1 MLYSQKFAQFRHND
15 IIVNNTKY
23 SRNSM
28 GISIEVDNTTFAT
41 EVLKNS
47 HKKPILVDF
56 YATWCGPCKMLKP
69 ILEKLVQEYDFILA
83 KVDVDQNPELA
94 QTYGVEGVPDVKIVT
109 QGEVKPGFVGVLSEP
124 KLRNFLGELNLKSEL
139 ETELETLRNLT
150 KSGELK
156 QAKNILDQL
165 FQKYPRNI
173 SLIIEAAKFLVS
185 LNRLEEA
192 QKLIET
198 IGENNREFYPQIQAV
213 KGLIHFKQEVENPGD
228 SELDK
233 MYAQACSLTLSANYE
248 EALKL
253 FLDIVTR
260 NRKYKNDGA
269 RKAMLAIF
277 NILGDDNSTS
287 KEYRKQLLLNLY

>member
-1 MLYSQKFAQFRHND
+1 MS
-15 IIVNNTKY
+15 
-23 SRNSM
+23 
-28 GISIEVDNTTFAT
+28 ISIEVDNTTFAT
-41 EVLKNS
+41 EVLKKS
-47 HKKPILVDF
+47 HQKPVLVDF

-83 KVDVDQNPELA
+83 KVDVDHNPELA
-94 QTYGVEGVPDVKIVT
+94 QTYGVEGVPDVKVVIK
-109 QGEVKPGFVGVLSEP
+109 GEVKPGFVGVLSEP

-150 KSGELK
+150 KSGEFK
-156 QAKNILDQL
+156 QAKNLLDQL
-165 FQKYPRNI
+165 FQKYPTNI
-173 SLIIEAAKFLVS
+173 SLIIEAAKFLVN

-198 IGENNREFYPQIQAV
+198 IGENNREFYPQVQAV
-213 KGLIHFKQEVENPGD
+213 KGLIHFKQEAENPGET
-228 SELDK
+228 ELDK

>member
-1 MLYSQKFAQFRHND
+1 M
-15 IIVNNTKY
+15 VNNTKY

-47 HKKPILVDF
+47 HKKPVLVDF

-83 KVDVDQNPELA
+83 KVDVDHNPELA

-156 QAKNILDQL
+156 QAKNLLDQL

-213 KGLIHFKQEVENPGD
+213 KGLIHFKQEAENPGD

>member
-1 MLYSQKFAQFRHND
+1 M
-15 IIVNNTKY
+15 VNNTKY

-47 HKKPILVDF
+47 HKKPVLVDF

-83 KVDVDQNPELA
+83 KVDVDHNPELA

-156 QAKNILDQL
+156 EAKNLLDQL

-213 KGLIHFKQEVENPGD
+213 KGLIHFKQEAENPGD

>member
-1 MLYSQKFAQFRHND
+1 
-15 IIVNNTKY
+15 
-23 SRNSM
+23 M

-47 HKKPILVDF
+47 HQKPVLVDF

-94 QTYGVEGVPDVKIVT
+94 QTYGVEGVPDVKVVN

-139 ETELETLRNLT
+139 ETELATLRNLT

-156 QAKNILDQL
+156 QAKNLLDQL

-213 KGLIHFKQEVENPGD
+213 KGLIHFKQEAENPGD

-233 MYAQACSLTLSANYE
+233 IYAQACNLTLSANYE

>member
-1 MLYSQKFAQFRHND
+1 
-15 IIVNNTKY
+15 
-23 SRNSM
+23 M
-28 GISIEVDNTTFAT
+28 GISIEVDNTTFGT

-47 HKKPILVDF
+47 HKKPVLVDF

-124 KLRNFLGELNLKSEL
+124 KLRNFLGELNLKSDL

-150 KSGELK
+150 KSGESK
-156 QAKNILDQL
+156 QAKNLLDQL
-165 FQKYPRNI
+165 FKKYPHNI

-198 IGENNREFYPQIQAV
+198 IGENNREFYPQVQAV
-213 KGLIHFKQEVENPGD
+213 KGLIHFKQEAENPGD
-228 SELDK
+228 TELDK

-253 FLDIVTR
+253 FLDIVIR

>member
-1 MLYSQKFAQFRHND
+1 
-15 IIVNNTKY
+15 
-23 SRNSM
+23 M

-83 KVDVDQNPELA
+83 KVDVDHNPELA

-156 QAKNILDQL
+156 QAKNLLDQL

>member
-47 HKKPILVDF
+47 HKKPVLVDF

-83 KVDVDQNPELA
+83 KVDVDHNPELA

-156 QAKNILDQL
+156 QAKNLLDQL

-213 KGLIHFKQEVENPGD
+213 KGLIHFKQEAENPGD

>member
-1 MLYSQKFAQFRHND
+1 
-15 IIVNNTKY
+15 
-23 SRNSM
+23 
-28 GISIEVDNTTFAT
+28 
-41 EVLKNS
+41 
-47 HKKPILVDF
+47 
-56 YATWCGPCKMLKP
+56 CPCKMLKP

-83 KVDVDQNPELA
+83 KVDVDHNPELA
-94 QTYGVEGVPDVKIVT
+94 QTYGVEGVPDVKVVI

-150 KSGELK
+150 KSGEFK
-156 QAKNILDQL
+156 QAKNLLDQL
-165 FQKYPRNI
+165 FQKYPTNI
-173 SLIIEAAKFLVS
+173 SLIIEAAKFLVN

-198 IGENNREFYPQIQAV
+198 IGENNREFYPQVQAV
-213 KGLIHFKQEVENPGD
+213 KGLIHFKQEAENPGET
-228 SELDK
+228 ELDK

-277 NILGDDNSTS
+277 NILGDEDSIS

>member
-1 MLYSQKFAQFRHND
+1 M
-15 IIVNNTKY
+15 VNNTKY

-83 KVDVDQNPELA
+83 KVDVDHNPELA

-156 QAKNILDQL
+156 QAKNLLDQL

>member
-83 KVDVDQNPELA
+83 KVDVDHNPELA

-156 QAKNILDQL
+156 QAKNLLDQL

>member
-1 MLYSQKFAQFRHND
+1 
-15 IIVNNTKY
+15 
-23 SRNSM
+23 M

-47 HKKPILVDF
+47 HKRPVLVDF

-94 QTYGVEGVPDVKIVT
+94 QTYGVEGVPDVKVVNL
-109 QGEVKPGFVGVLSEP
+109 GEVKPGFVGVLSEP

-139 ETELETLRNLT
+139 ETELATLRNLT

-156 QAKNILDQL
+156 QAKNLLDQL

-198 IGENNREFYPQIQAV
+198 IGENNREFYPQVQAV
-213 KGLIHFKQEVENPGD
+213 KGLIHFKQEAENPGD
-228 SELDK
+228 TELDK